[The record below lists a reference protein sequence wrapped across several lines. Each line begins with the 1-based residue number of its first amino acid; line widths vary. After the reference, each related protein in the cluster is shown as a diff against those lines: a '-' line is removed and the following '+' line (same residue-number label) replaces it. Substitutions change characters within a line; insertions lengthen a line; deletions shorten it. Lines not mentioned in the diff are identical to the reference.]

1 MAKAFYVSFCPSRR
15 RLQKGRFQVKI
26 VKSCYLTGS
35 GGTSP
40 SGPLAGTAVMFHD
53 AVFGFRQHATN
64 SRRSSAPLE
73 KSACV
78 GIGPI
83 EGSIAVGRLGVFNNV
98 WFW

>member
-1 MAKAFYVSFCPSRR
+1 
-15 RLQKGRFQVKI
+15 
-26 VKSCYLTGS
+26 
-35 GGTSP
+35 
-40 SGPLAGTAVMFHD
+40 MFHD